1 MKRAIR
7 ENLVNFV
14 AIIGLMSIAL
24 GVSYYILQNQRL
36 RIPYLEEEPYKL
48 KAAFETG
55 QAVTPGQGQTVRLSG
70 VRLGDISK
78 VELVNGRAI
87 ITMDLDRKHKG
98 LVRENWRGLLRPK
111 TGLKDMFIELMPG
124 KGNAPAAKE
133 GWTMPVSSTLPDV
146 NPDEFFSALDT
157 DTRDYLQLLLNGAR
171 VGLEGRA
178 DDLNQVLKRF
188 EPTYRDLALV
198 QGEVAKKRQDLRRL
212 VHALDT
218 VYTELGTADKDL
230 AELVGTSAQVFDA
243 FAKERDN
250 ISSTV
255 RELPSTL
262 ATTTEALGKVERMAV
277 VLGPASDRLI
287 PVARALDRS
296 NRATRPFALEATP
309 LLRDDIRPFVRE
321 ARPFVSE
328 LKPAARD
335 LVVAEPNLKR
345 TVAALNG
352 LFNLLGYNAKGRE
365 GPNVQ
370 GRDEGYLFSFA
381 WLAHQSVSLFGSQ
394 DANGVF
400 RPLVLGGTCSTLT
413 NTLPV
418 SIIPLS
424 PLYDTQVCGGPA
436 GRSARQSVEKKLN
449 VEREGSK

>member
-1 MKRAIR
+1 VKRAIR

-36 RIPYLEEEPYKL
+36 RIPYLEEEPYQI

-78 VELVNGRAI
+78 IGLKNGRAI
-87 ITMDLDRKHKG
+87 ITMDIDRKYKG
-98 LVRENWRGLLRPK
+98 LVRENWHGLLRPK

-124 KGNAPAAKE
+124 KGTAPVAKD
-133 GWTMPVSSTLPDV
+133 GWTMPVSATLPDV
-146 NPDEFFSALDT
+146 NPDEFFSALDA
-157 DTRDYLQLLLNGAR
+157 DTRDYLKLLLNGAR

-218 VYTELGTADKDL
+218 LYTELGTADDDL
-230 AELVGTSAQVFDA
+230 ADLVGSSARVFDA

-250 ISSTV
+250 IAATV
-255 RELPSTL
+255 HELPATL
-262 ATTTEALGKVERMAV
+262 ATTTDALERVERMAK
-277 VLGPASDRLI
+277 VLGPASDELI
-287 PVARALDRS
+287 PVARALNAS
-296 NRATRPFALEATP
+296 NQATRPFALEATP

-328 LKPAARD
+328 LGPAAHD
-335 LVVAEPNLKR
+335 LVVSEPNLKR
-345 TVAALNG
+345 TVNALNG

-365 GPNVQ
+365 GADVQ

-381 WLAHQSVSLFGSQ
+381 WLAHQSVSLFSSQ

-400 RPLVLGGTCSTLT
+400 RPLVLSGTCNTLT

-418 SIIPLS
+418 ALIPLA
-424 PLYDTQVCGGPA
+424 PLYDTAVCGTPA
-436 GRSARQSVEKKLN
+436 GRRARQSVEKKLK
-449 VEREGSK
+449 VDREGGR

>member
-14 AIIGLMSIAL
+14 AIIGLMAIAL

-36 RIPYLEEEPYKL
+36 RIPYLEEQPYQL

-78 VELVNGRAI
+78 VELDNGRAI

-124 KGNAPAAKE
+124 QGSAPAAE
-133 GWTMPVSSTLPDV
+133 AGWVMPVSATLPDV
-146 NPDEFFSALDT
+146 NPDEFFSALDQ
-157 DTRDYLQLLLNGAR
+157 DTRDYLQLLLNGAA
-171 VGLEGRA
+171 VGLRGRA
-178 DDLNQVLKRF
+178 NDLNQVLKRF
-188 EPTYRDLALV
+188 EPTHRDLALV
-198 QGEVAKKRQDLRRL
+198 QGEVAKKRKDLERL
-212 VHALDT
+212 VPALDE

-230 AELVGTSAQVFDA
+230 AELVQSSARVFDA
-243 FAKERDN
+243 FAHERDN
-250 ISSTV
+250 IAATV

-262 ATTTEALGKVERMAV
+262 ATATDALGRVERMAE
-277 VLGPASDRLI
+277 VLGPASDRLV
-287 PVARALDRS
+287 PVAGALDRA
-296 NRATRPFALEATP
+296 NRATRPFAIEATP

-321 ARPFVSE
+321 ARPFITA
-328 LKPAARD
+328 LRPAARD
-335 LVVAEPNLKR
+335 LVVAEPDLKR
-345 TVAALNG
+345 TVHALNG
-352 LFNLLGYNAKGRE
+352 LFNLLGFNAKGRE
-365 GPNVQ
+365 GPEVE

-381 WLAHQSVSLFGSQ
+381 WLAHQSVSLFSSQ

-400 RPLVLGGTCSTLT
+400 RPLVLSGNCNTLT

-418 SIIPLS
+418 QIIPLS
-424 PLYDTQVCGGPA
+424 PLYDSAVCGGPEGA
-436 GRSARQSVEKKLN
+436 QARKNVEKKLGVN
-449 VEREGSK
+449 K